1 MKGEQKYTKLN
12 ILILCISTREKS
24 LDGITYKRLVELTIG
39 FFSTEQ
45 SVQDKLE
52 NGSKRLEMVKYKTML
67 RFIQTVIIHLAAV

>member
-1 MKGEQKYTKLN
+1 MPRNWGRVLEMKGEQKHTKLN
-12 ILILCISTREKS
+12 IVIHCISTRDKS

-52 NGSKRLEMVKYKTML
+52 NGSKRLEMVKYIPT
-67 RFIQTVIIHLAAV
+67 R